1 MMRRGFV
8 SDATANMD
16 EHVRFITVYDDQ
28 KIREEQLV

>member
-8 SDATANMD
+8 SDPTANMD
-16 EHVRFITVYDDQ
+16 EHVRFIAAYDYQ